1 MKPMRTKIE
10 EPQISEMALDPDNT
24 NPQPSVMEQVEEVQD
39 NLAARFPSC
48 MKTMVRSNVRHGF
61 WLHLPMP
68 FCKLHMPK
76 NDTTV
81 ILEDESG
88 EEYKTTY
95 IAERTALSAGWKAFS
110 AGHKLVEGDVLV
122 FHLVSSSKFKVYI
135 IRAFKTDKIDGGFG
149 SLNVN
154 VHAKPIRSIRMKR
167 RKRTS
172 NKKAKC
178 LELLPVNIPH
188 DNVENNSLMVL
199 DTNNGRLVDQNDNDC
214 KDPSSGFFDGIR
226 SLASIID
233 FKEIKSIDSFII
245 IVNGSRIDSELSE
258 YHRTK
263 YYELCCSQNS
273 FLHDHLLQSISSKMA
288 AEIIT
293 QTISIAEAIKACKLS
308 TSQADY
314 ILWDKTLK
322 GFELLGMNVGFLRA
336 RLNRLMT
343 LALEL
348 QDAVE
353 SERYRVSLEQD
364 HMKEEKKSLELKLV
378 KLKEAMHR
386 LDSEIETLKVN
397 AEKNEVLFQE
407 EVNAAW

>member
-1 MKPMRTKIE
+1 MGTKRAK
-10 EPQISEMALDPDNT
+10 PQISEMALDPDNT
-24 NPQPSVMEQVEEVQD
+24 NPQLSIMEQVEEVRA
-39 NLAARFPSC
+39 NLASRFPSC

-110 AGHKLVEGDVLV
+110 ASHKLVEGDVLV

-135 IRAFKTDKIDGGFG
+135 VRAFNSNKVDGGFG

-154 VHAKPIRSIRMKR
+154 VHAKPTRSIRMKR
-167 RKRTS
+167 RRRTS
-172 NKKAKC
+172 NKRAKC
-178 LELLPVNIPH
+178 LELLPFNISH

-199 DTNNGRLVDQNDNDC
+199 DTNDERLVDQYDNDC
-214 KDPSSGFFDGIR
+214 KDPSSGSFDGTR
-226 SLASIID
+226 ALASIID
-233 FKEIKSIDSFII
+233 FKEIKSIDNFII

-263 YYELCCSQNS
+263 YYDLCCSQNS
-273 FLHDHLLQSISSKMA
+273 FLHDNLLESISNKMA

-293 QTISIAEAIKACKLS
+293 QTVSIAEAIKACKLS
-308 TSQADY
+308 TFEADY
-314 ILWDKTLK
+314 MLWDKTLK
-322 GFELLGMNVGFLRA
+322 GFELLGMNVGFLQA

-343 LALEL
+343 LALEFKE
-348 QDAVE
+348 AME
-353 SERYRVSLEQD
+353 SERYRASLEQD
-364 HMKEEKKSLELKLV
+364 QMKEEKKSLELKLV

-386 LDSEIETLKVN
+386 LDSEIETLKEN
-397 AEKNEVLFQE
+397 AEKHELIFEE

>member
-1 MKPMRTKIE
+1 MKQPMGTKIE
-10 EPQISEMALDPDNT
+10 EPPQISEMSLDTVNT
-24 NPQPSVMEQVEEVQD
+24 NPQGVEEVRA
-39 NLAARFPSC
+39 NLDARFPSC

-76 NDTTV
+76 HDTTV

-95 IAERTALSAGWKAFS
+95 IADRTAVSAGWKAFS
-110 AGHKLVEGDVLV
+110 ASHKLVEGDVLV
-122 FHLVSSSKFKVYI
+122 FHLISSSKFKVYI
-135 IRAFKTDKIDGGFG
+135 VRAFKSNKVDGGFG

-154 VHAKPIRSIRMKR
+154 LHAKPIRSIRMKR

-172 NKKAKC
+172 KKANY
-178 LELLPVNIPH
+178 LEFLPLNTTH

-199 DTNNGRLVDQNDNDC
+199 DTNNEHLVDQYDNDS

-233 FKEIKSIDSFII
+233 FKEIKSIDNFII
-245 IVNGSRIDSELSE
+245 MVNGSRIDSELSD

-273 FLHDHLLQSISSKMA
+273 FLHDHLLKSISSKLG

-293 QTISIAEAIKACKLS
+293 QTISIAEAIKACSVS

-314 ILWDKTLK
+314 ILWDKTLE

-348 QDAVE
+348 QEAVE
-353 SERYRVSLEQD
+353 SEQYRVSLEQD
-364 HMKEEKKSLELKLV
+364 HIKEEKKSLELKLV
-378 KLKEAMHR
+378 KLKEAMHK
-386 LDSEIETLKVN
+386 LDAEIKTLTAN
-397 AEKNEVLFQE
+397 AEKHELIFQE
-407 EVNAAW
+407 EAHASW

>member
-1 MKPMRTKIE
+1 
-10 EPQISEMALDPDNT
+10 
-24 NPQPSVMEQVEEVQD
+24 MERVEEVQA
-39 NLAARFPSC
+39 NLAPRFPSC

-76 NDTTV
+76 HDTTV
-81 ILEDESG
+81 ILEDENG

-135 IRAFKTDKIDGGFG
+135 VRAFKSNNVDGCFG

-154 VHAKPIRSIRMKR
+154 IHAKPIRSIRMKR

-172 NKKAKC
+172 KKPKC
-178 LELLPVNIPH
+178 LELLPLNPPQ

-199 DTNNGRLVDQNDNDC
+199 DTTNECLVDQYDNDS
-214 KDPSSGFFDGIR
+214 KDPSSGLFDDIR
-226 SLASIID
+226 SLKSIIE

-245 IVNGSRIDSELSE
+245 IVNGLRIDSELSE

-273 FLHDHLLQSISSKMA
+273 FLHDNLLKGISSKLA

-293 QTISIAEAIKACKLS
+293 QTISIAEAIKDSKLS

-314 ILWDKTLK
+314 VLWDKTLK

-343 LALEL
+343 LASEL
-348 QDAVE
+348 QEAVE

-364 HMKEEKKSLELKLV
+364 QMKEEKKSIESKLV

-386 LDSEIETLKVN
+386 LDAEIETLKAN
-397 AEKNEVLFQE
+397 AEKHELIFQE

>member
-1 MKPMRTKIE
+1 M
-10 EPQISEMALDPDNT
+10 S
-24 NPQPSVMEQVEEVQD
+24 
-39 NLAARFPSC
+39 
-48 MKTMVRSNVRHGF
+48 
-61 WLHLPMP
+61 

-76 NDTTV
+76 HDTTV

-95 IAERTALSAGWKAFS
+95 IAKRTALSAGWKAFS

-122 FHLVSSSKFKVYI
+122 FHLVSSSRFKVYI
-135 IRAFKTDKIDGGFG
+135 VRAFKSNKLDGVFC
-149 SLNVN
+149 LRNVN

-172 NKKAKC
+172 NKAKC
-178 LELLPVNIPH
+178 LELLPL

-199 DTNNGRLVDQNDNDC
+199 DTNNECLVDQYDNDS
-214 KDPSSGFFDGIR
+214 KDPGSGFLDGIR

-233 FKEIKSIDSFII
+233 FKDIKSIDGFII
-245 IVNGSRIDSELSE
+245 IVNGSRIDTELSK

-273 FLHDHLLQSISSKMA
+273 FLHEHLLKNISSKLA

-293 QTISIAEAIKACKLS
+293 ETVSIVEAIKACKLS

-336 RLNRLMT
+336 RVNQLMT
-343 LALEL
+343 VALEL
-348 QDAVE
+348 QEAVE
-353 SERYRVSLEQD
+353 SEKCKVIVEQD
-364 HMKEEKKSLELKLV
+364 HLKEEKKSLELKLA
-378 KLKEAMHR
+378 KLKEAMDR
-386 LDSEIETLKVN
+386 LDAEIETLKPS
-397 AEKNEVLFQE
+397 AEKHELIFQE
-407 EVNAAW
+407 EVNASW

>member
-24 NPQPSVMEQVEEVQD
+24 NPQEVQA

-76 NDTTV
+76 NDTTF

-95 IAERTALSAGWKAFS
+95 IAERTALSAGWEAFS
-110 AGHKLVEGDVLV
+110 ADHKLVEGDVLV
-122 FHLVSSSKFKVYI
+122 LHLVSSSKFKVYI
-135 IRAFKTDKIDGGFG
+135 VRAFKSNKVDGGFG
-149 SLNVN
+149 SLNVD
-154 VHAKPIRSIRMKR
+154 VHAKPIRSIHMKR

-178 LELLPVNIPH
+178 LEILPVNIPH
-188 DNVENNSLMVL
+188 DSVENNSLMIL
-199 DTNNGRLVDQNDNDC
+199 DINNESLEDKHDSDY
-214 KDPSSGFFDGIR
+214 KDPSPGYFDSIR
-226 SLASIID
+226 CLASIVD
-233 FKEIKSIDSFII
+233 FKEIKSIDSFTI

-273 FLHDHLLQSISSKMA
+273 FLHDHILKSISNKLA

-308 TSQADY
+308 TSQEDY
-314 ILWDKTLK
+314 VLWDKTLQ
-322 GFELLGMNVGFLRA
+322 GFELLGMNFGFLRA

-348 QDAVE
+348 QEAME

-364 HMKEEKKSLELKLV
+364 HMKEEKKSLEQKLV
-378 KLKEAMHR
+378 KLKETMHR
-386 LDSEIETLKVN
+386 LDSEIETLKPN
-397 AEKNEVLFQE
+397 AEKHELMFHE